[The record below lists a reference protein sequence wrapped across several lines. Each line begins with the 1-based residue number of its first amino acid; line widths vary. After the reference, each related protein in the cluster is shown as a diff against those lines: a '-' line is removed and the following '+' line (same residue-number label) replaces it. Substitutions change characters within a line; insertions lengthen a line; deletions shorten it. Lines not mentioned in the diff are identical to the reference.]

1 MQDMKISPHFTLKE
15 ATKTSQPFDNSPDND
30 EDLATIQRTSMCMEL
45 IRQFLGGP
53 INVNSWYRSTAVNNA
68 VGGVA
73 DSQHKLGEA
82 VDFTCPAFGSPFK
95 ICKALEPML
104 SRFGIDQL
112 ILEPTWVHVSFCT
125 SRVNRG
131 RAPRNQL
138 LTMKGGKYFPGIQ
151 QL

>member
-1 MQDMKISPHFTLKE
+1 MSTKISPHFTLEE

-30 EDLATIQRTSMCMEL
+30 EDLATIQRTAMRMEA
-45 IRQFLGGP
+45 IREFLGGP
-53 INVNSWYRSTAVNNA
+53 ILINSWYRSTAVNRA

-82 VDFTCPAFGSPFK
+82 VDFRCPAFGSPFK

-104 SRFGIDQL
+104 AEFGIDQL
-112 ILEPTWVHVSFCT
+112 ILEPSWVHVSFKT
-125 SRVNRG
+125 SRKSRG
-131 RAPRNQL
+131 QPERNQT
-138 LTMKGGKYFPGIQ
+138 LTMKDNRYYQGIQ